1 MDKINIDPYA
11 TTIIRSESSIIWHD
25 EDENLLFQHAKQ
37 AEPLLIEHSDRSYV
51 LKQFHRLIQHWKVKY
66 QGLLGDTRWNHDSFL
81 ILAPFNPSYLAKIPD
96 DFYIQEEQKVL
107 ASEANYNS
115 LYELSP
121 AILTRI
127 SALQHFAQ
135 EELGFIGVDSSTDN
149 PGVDAIL
156 LQEFKLRIEL
166 FATLNL
172 IDKYLVQM
180 EDYSRTLENHALSL
194 FLLKYEFNRLAD
206 WMLLIKS
213 VIERYYTLSNNELI
227 QIPREEQILAEER
240 PPSPPAPG
248 IDWSFF
254 PRSKRAYDREFQA
267 VNSMDLLAG
276 AKAVFQDYVNGTKGF
291 NWFLHCNRHHAK
303 RVAEIL
309 ADSSIDTIA
318 ELLDK
323 MKAIPMNPEGSLA
336 RRITYIEEKMNTS
349 PEAGYSHS
357 I

>member
-37 AEPLLIEHSDRSYV
+37 AEPLIDHSDRSYV
-51 LKQFHRLIQHWKVKY
+51 LNQFHRLIQHWKVKY

-81 ILAPFNPSYLAKIPD
+81 ILAPFNLSYLANIPED
-96 DFYIQEEQKVL
+96 YYIQEEQKVL
-107 ASEANYNS
+107 DCEANYNC

-135 EELGFIGVDSSTDN
+135 KELGFIGVDSSTDN
-149 PGVDAIL
+149 SRVDTIL

-166 FATLNL
+166 FAILNL

-180 EDYSRTLENHALSL
+180 EAHSSKLENNAQS
-194 FLLKYEFNRLAD
+194 LLKYEFNRLAD

-213 VIERYYTLSNNELI
+213 VIGHYYSLSNSELI
-227 QIPREEQILAEER
+227 QIPREEQILADER

-336 RRITYIEEKMNTS
+336 RRIAYIEEKMNTS
-349 PEAGYSHS
+349 PEAGYSQS